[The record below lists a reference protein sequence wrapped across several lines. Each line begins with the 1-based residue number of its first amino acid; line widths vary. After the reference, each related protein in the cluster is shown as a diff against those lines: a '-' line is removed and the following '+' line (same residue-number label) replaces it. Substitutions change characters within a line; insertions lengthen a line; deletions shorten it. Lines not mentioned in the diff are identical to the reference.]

1 VLLTAGD
8 HEPEMA
14 VPVRAELFVELLGN
28 VKAVPLQIG
37 PGLVNVGVTL
47 FLTSTS
53 IVAVLEHW
61 LAFGVNV

>member
-1 VLLTAGD
+1 MLLTAGD
-8 HEPEMA
+8 HEPEIT
-14 VPVRAELFVELLGN
+14 VPVREELLLELLGN

-47 FLTSTS
+47 FFTSTS

-61 LAFGVNV
+61 LALGVNV